1 MTKKTANC
9 ATPDATNPC
18 CCRVEAVTTV
28 DARGQMVIP
37 KEIRERAQIK
47 AGDRL
52 AVVSFEQEGKSCC
65 ICLVKADELA
75 GTVRDLLGPMVNEM
89 NKS

>member
-1 MTKKTANC
+1 MTKKKTDC
-9 ATPDATNPC
+9 DTPDATNPC

-52 AVVSFEQEGKSCC
+52 AVVSFEQEGKSC